1 MPARLTADDFFTGFL
16 AALARRGHPTLS
28 LRKDRF
34 DKAVAHAFD
43 HLLSNASKNN
53 LNLRFRIR
61 LHPYHQDSQTLRDAI
76 TSAVQ
81 RDLISLDNPEYQ
93 DLRLKIAPDDADFYL
108 KDLPGGEDL
117 YLSLVDRFLDHYE
130 QSK

>member
-1 MPARLTADDFFTGFL
+1 MSARLTADDFFTGFL
-16 AALARRGHPTLS
+16 AALALRGRATLS

-34 DKAVAHAFD
+34 DKAVAHTFSL
-43 HLLSNASKNN
+43 LLSIASENN

-93 DLRLKIAPDDADFYL
+93 DLRLKIAPNDAEFYL
-108 KDLPGGEDL
+108 RDLPGGQDL